1 MFGAGGAVI
10 ITVAAL
16 ISVYGWV
23 ASNML
28 NVPRLTMA
36 MAERGAL
43 PSFFAKI
50 HPTYRTPWVSILIFA
65 AISLALALQ
74 AGLLQNLSLSAVSRL
89 LLYGGVC
96 ASLPVFRSRE
106 ARGISTP
113 GVEPALFRVKGG
125 PILAA
130 IGVAL
135 SLLLATRMN
144 RSDGI
149 KLGSPF
155 SSRRYTGGICR
166 EADGRL
172 GTGVTKRCAGEV
184 ACGSR
189 G

>member
-1 MFGAGGAVI
+1 MFGGGGAVI

-36 MAERGAL
+36 MAEQGML
-43 PSFFAKI
+43 PAFFAKI
-50 HPTYRTPWVSILIFA
+50 HPTFRTPWISIIVFA
-65 AISLALALQ
+65 TISLALALQ

-96 ASLPVFRSRE
+96 LSLPVFRWRE
-106 ARGISTP
+106 ARGIRTP

-125 PILAA
+125 PFFAA

-144 RSDGI
+144 ANDAI
-149 KLGSPF
+149 KMAVVISMAAVHWWFVRAKP
-155 SSRRYTGGICR
+155 
-166 EADGRL
+166 GRAH
-172 GTGVTKRCAGEV
+172 GT
-184 ACGSR
+184 
-189 G
+189 